1 MTESENLKLA
11 LELIN
16 KNKISDG
23 IEILKNSKNTYN
35 LKLLGLLF
43 CISGEFEKA
52 YSIFFKLE
60 DSEEKISEYLFYLEE
75 TIKNEYIPKYN
86 RLVKLI
92 QENKE
97 FKEIEKLFIELEE
110 KFANVD
116 LYNIATLFYLNQNNI
131 KIAYN
136 YYMKLN
142 KLDSSYKK
150 NNEFEAFFNS
160 KKLKNKIKINYF
172 LQIFLLGIVIFFINK
187 NITLKEGINLKN
199 KIKINYFLQIFLLGI
214 VIFFINKNITLK
226 EGINLKNKE
235 NISLEEK
242 IQTIQSKN
250 RELLKSK
257 EKNSMNREKEVVIEK
272 IIIPEE
278 EIFTNDEIYN
288 LILKRFKQN
297 NYKEV
302 LNICKKLKEEEL
314 PEYKAKEILF
324 LKGMSY
330 EKLSQNIAALKCY
343 QEFLKQYNKEQYKY
357 YIEIAKY
364 KIIKLEKEISKND
377 RE

>member
-199 KIKINYFLQIFLLGI
+199 K
-214 VIFFINKNITLK
+214 
-226 EGINLKNKE
+226 E

>member
-11 LELIN
+11 LDLIN
-16 KNKISDG
+16 ENKISSA
-23 IEILKNSKNTYN
+23 IEILKNSKNIYN

-52 YSIFFKLE
+52 YSIFFKLK
-60 DSEEKISEYLFYLEE
+60 DKEEKISEYLSYLEE
-75 TIKNEYIPKYN
+75 TIRNEYIPKYN

-92 QENKE
+92 QENKG
-97 FKEIEKLFIELEE
+97 FDEIEKLFIELEK
-110 KFANVD
+110 KFSNVD
-116 LYNIATLFYLNQNNI
+116 LYNIATTFYLSRNNTE
-131 KIAYN
+131 IAYS
-136 YYMKLN
+136 YYIKLN
-142 KLDSSYKK
+142 NLDSSYKR

-160 KKLKNKIKINYF
+160 KKLKNKIKRNYF

-187 NITLKEGINLKN
+187 NITLKEN
-199 KIKINYFLQIFLLGI
+199 IK
-214 VIFFINKNITLK
+214 
-226 EGINLKNKE
+226 LKNKE

-242 IQTIQSKN
+242 IQIIQTKN
-250 RELLKSK
+250 KELLKSNK
-257 EKNSMNREKEVVIEK
+257 KISMNKEKEVVIEK

-278 EIFTNDEIYN
+278 ELLTNNEIYN

-324 LKGMSY
+324 IKGISY
-330 EKLSQNIAALKCY
+330 EKLSQNISALKCY
-343 QEFLKQYNKEQYKY
+343 HEFCEKYNKNQYKD
-357 YIEIAKY
+357 YIKIIKQ
-364 KIIKLEKEISKND
+364 KIIKLEKGFKK
-377 RE
+377 